1 MERAAEGTAARK
13 DGGPPGLAI
22 GWTLGPDP
30 SDARVRQR
38 TDVRSGGHRLDAH
51 VHVLIVGDDSDRIA
65 VPLTRDLAWA
75 FPNLC
80 FDRVDAPGDLPG
92 YQAGLGADDRVV
104 LGVATSEVADIDA
117 LIDAAAA
124 LDALAPIQ
132 WIAVTD
138 RAEHRDLAR
147 STESDRL
154 ASVLKSPWTVPL
166 LVGQSYSTMVRR
178 LQADGC
184 GAGEVL
190 DLIGRPPSFAVQGP
204 LLEGLG
210 RSEHSVV
217 LELLAGVERV
227 LGARPRLVVPEGT
240 QLVTQGKPVGAVH
253 LVLDGRVSLHRDSP
267 RGEVLAHLASSGPLI
282 GLVSLA
288 RGESAFFTGVTTTE
302 TVLVRLTTEQ
312 LQIVLARDPAIGST
326 LTALAIRSL
335 TRRLMR
341 AEDLH
346 LENAM
351 LAEGLEQ
358 QKQALAAT
366 LEDLRR
372 TRAELVERA
381 RFAMLGELSAGIAH
395 ELNNPVTAL
404 VRAAEHLRADVDTA
418 LAASSS
424 TSAQRDAMTRAL
436 TAPPRST
443 AAERALIKELTPI
456 AGDRNGARRLVR
468 AGVADADD
476 ARQLLAGG
484 RSQVEA
490 ALAGARLGSSLRSVL
505 AASTRVIELTQSLK
519 GYARPDDADLKAV
532 DVREGIDDVLRLTS
546 HRVHG
551 IKVARD
557 YEDVP
562 LIRAHPSKLQQVWTN
577 LIVNAAE
584 AIEDENEDVQA
595 ARISAETG
603 HYSGPDPAPAR
614 GDAPARITIRVR
626 PDGDGVA
633 ITVSDNGPGIAPEV
647 VDKIFEPHFTTKAGR
662 VRFGLG
668 MGMSIVSSIVADHSG
683 TLDVDSRPGA
693 TSMRIRL
700 PATPLPDNQPQRE
713 EES

>member
-1 MERAAEGTAARK
+1 MERAVEGTVARK
-13 DGGPPGLAI
+13 DGGPPGLAT
-22 GWTLGPDP
+22 GWTLGPGP

-253 LVLDGRVSLHRDSP
+253 LVLDGKVSLHRDSP

-647 VDKIFEPHFTTKAGR
+647 VDQIFEPHFTTKAGR

>member
-1 MERAAEGTAARK
+1 MERAAEGTGARK

-30 SDARVRQR
+30 SGPPGLAIGWTLGPDPSDAHVRQR

-253 LVLDGRVSLHRDSP
+253 LVLDGKVSLHRDSP

-404 VRAAEHLRADVDTA
+404 VRAAEHLRADVDRTIAAIEAAGAPRPGLWRPPYGRIDAPA
-418 LAASSS
+418 LAVAAERGLDLLLWSEHTPS
-424 TSAQRDAMTRAL
+424 TEHARAL
-436 TAPPRST
+436 TT
-443 AAERALIKELTPI
+443 RAHAGSIILCHDGRTQPSRELLE
-456 AGDRNGARRLVR
+456 AVGQSLV
-468 AGVADADD
+468 
-476 ARQLLAGG
+476 
-484 RSQVEA
+484 
-490 ALAGARLGSSLRSVL
+490 ALADRGLTFVTGSQML
-505 AASTRVIELTQSLK
+505 AATL
-519 GYARPDDADLKAV
+519 
-532 DVREGIDDVLRLTS
+532 
-546 HRVHG
+546 
-551 IKVARD
+551 
-557 YEDVP
+557 
-562 LIRAHPSKLQQVWTN
+562 
-577 LIVNAAE
+577 
-584 AIEDENEDVQA
+584 
-595 ARISAETG
+595 
-603 HYSGPDPAPAR
+603 AP
-614 GDAPARITIRVR
+614 
-626 PDGDGVA
+626 
-633 ITVSDNGPGIAPEV
+633 
-647 VDKIFEPHFTTKAGR
+647 
-662 VRFGLG
+662 
-668 MGMSIVSSIVADHSG
+668 
-683 TLDVDSRPGA
+683 
-693 TSMRIRL
+693 
-700 PATPLPDNQPQRE
+700 
-713 EES
+713 

>member
-1 MERAAEGTAARK
+1 MERAAEEPPARK
-13 DGGPPGLAI
+13 GDGPPGLAT
-22 GWTLGPDP
+22 GWTLGPGPLD
-30 SDARVRQR
+30 DHVRQR
-38 TDVRSGGHRLDAH
+38 TDVRSGGHRLDTH

-80 FDRVDAPGDLPG
+80 FDRVDAPDELPD
-92 YQAGLGADDRVV
+92 YQAGLGTDDRVV

-117 LIDAAAA
+117 LIDAAAD

-147 STESDRL
+147 SAESDRL

-178 LQADGC
+178 LQAQGC

-217 LELLAGVERV
+217 LELLDGVERV

-253 LVLDGRVSLHRDSP
+253 LVLDGKVSLHRDSS

-351 LAEGLEQ
+351 LAEDLEQ

-468 AGVADADD
+468 AGVADAEA

-505 AASTRVIELTQSLK
+505 AASARVIELTQSLK
-519 GYARPDDADLKAV
+519 GYARPDDSDLKAV

-546 HRVHG
+546 HRVRG
-551 IKVARD
+551 IRVERD

-562 LIRAHPSKLQQVWTN
+562 LVRAHPAKLQQVWTN
-577 LIVNAAE
+577 LIINAAE
-584 AIEDENEDVQA
+584 AIEDENEDVQT
-595 ARISAETG
+595 ARIGAETG
-603 HYSGPDPAPAR
+603 HYQGRDPAPAR
-614 GDAPARITIRVR
+614 ANHDPRSPRR
-626 PDGDGVA
+626 
-633 ITVSDNGPGIAPEV
+633 
-647 VDKIFEPHFTTKAGR
+647 GR
-662 VRFGLG
+662 RRG
-668 MGMSIVSSIVADHSG
+668 H
-683 TLDVDSRPGA
+683 R
-693 TSMRIRL
+693 
-700 PATPLPDNQPQRE
+700 QR
-713 EES
+713 

>member
-1 MERAAEGTAARK
+1 M
-13 DGGPPGLAI
+13 
-22 GWTLGPDP
+22 
-30 SDARVRQR
+30 
-38 TDVRSGGHRLDAH
+38 
-51 VHVLIVGDDSDRIA
+51 
-65 VPLTRDLAWA
+65 
-75 FPNLC
+75 
-80 FDRVDAPGDLPG
+80 
-92 YQAGLGADDRVV
+92 
-104 LGVATSEVADIDA
+104 
-117 LIDAAAA
+117 
-124 LDALAPIQ
+124 
-132 WIAVTD
+132 
-138 RAEHRDLAR
+138 
-147 STESDRL
+147 
-154 ASVLKSPWTVPL
+154 
-166 LVGQSYSTMVRR
+166 
-178 LQADGC
+178 
-184 GAGEVL
+184 
-190 DLIGRPPSFAVQGP
+190 
-204 LLEGLG
+204 
-210 RSEHSVV
+210 
-217 LELLAGVERV
+217 
-227 LGARPRLVVPEGT
+227 
-240 QLVTQGKPVGAVH
+240 
-253 LVLDGRVSLHRDSP
+253 
-267 RGEVLAHLASSGPLI
+267 
-282 GLVSLA
+282 SLA

-404 VRAAEHLRADVDTA
+404 VRAAEHLRADVDKA

>member
-1 MERAAEGTAARK
+1 MERAAEEPPARK
-13 DGGPPGLAI
+13 DDGPPGLAT
-22 GWTLGPDP
+22 GWTLGPGPLD
-30 SDARVRQR
+30 DHVRQR
-38 TDVRSGGHRLDAH
+38 TDVRSGGHRLDTH

-80 FDRVDAPGDLPG
+80 FDRVDAPDDLPD
-92 YQAGLGADDRVV
+92 YHAGLGTDDRVV

-117 LIDAAAA
+117 LIDAAAD

-178 LQADGC
+178 LQAQGC

-217 LELLAGVERV
+217 LELLEGVERV
-227 LGARPRLVVPEGT
+227 LGARPRLVVPKGT

-253 LVLDGRVSLHRDSP
+253 LVLDGKVSLHRDSS

-351 LAEGLEQ
+351 LAEDLEQ

-404 VRAAEHLRADVDTA
+404 VRAAEHLRADVDTV

-443 AAERALIKELTPI
+443 AAERVLIKELTPI

-468 AGVADADD
+468 AGVADAET
-476 ARQLLAGG
+476 ARQLMAGG
-484 RSQVEA
+484 GPQVEA

-505 AASTRVIELTQSLK
+505 AASARVIELTQSLK
-519 GYARPDDADLKAV
+519 GYARPDDSDLKAV

-546 HRVHG
+546 HRVRG
-551 IKVARD
+551 IRVECD

-562 LIRAHPSKLQQVWTN
+562 LVRAHPAKLQQVWTN
-577 LIVNAAE
+577 LIINAAE
-584 AIEDENEDVQA
+584 AIEDENEDVRT
-595 ARISAETG
+595 ARIGAETG
-603 HYSGPDPAPAR
+603 HYRGPDPAPAR
-614 GDAPARITIRVR
+614 ADAPARITIRVR
-626 PDGDGVA
+626 PDGDGVVV
-633 ITVSDNGPGIAPEV
+633 TVSDNGPGISPEV

-668 MGMSIVSSIVADHSG
+668 MGMSIVSSIIADHSG